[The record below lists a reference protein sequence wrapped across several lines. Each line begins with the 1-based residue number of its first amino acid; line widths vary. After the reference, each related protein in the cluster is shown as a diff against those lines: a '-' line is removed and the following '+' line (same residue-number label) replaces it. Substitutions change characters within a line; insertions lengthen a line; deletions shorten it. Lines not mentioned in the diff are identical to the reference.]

1 MLHLS
6 SLLVISSDIVVLFV
20 LVFLLISQLKTEGG
34 ELRGG
39 TEGLKKRGFRKG
51 IKYGFCLFLLVCI
64 FFVIHIFSFI
74 FSSEWD
80 QSDPE
85 WNCQIARLNV
95 NLLHQNL
102 QSLCPT
108 SQRPNWRVEA
118 ANEKRQQQN
127 RSAAHHHLTERQ
139 IGKRSRCQSV
149 IQVKY
154 LIFHDRMNVTR

>member
-1 MLHLS
+1 MGQKDLKSGDLER
-6 SLLVISSDIVVLFV
+6 VLNMAFA
-20 LVFLLISQLKTEGG
+20 F
-34 ELRGG
+34 
-39 TEGLKKRGFRKG
+39 
-51 IKYGFCLFLLVCI
+51 FCLFAF

-108 SQRPNWRVEA
+108 SQRPTWRVEA

-139 IGKRSRCQSV
+139 KGKRSRCQSV

>member
-1 MLHLS
+1 MGQKDL
-6 SLLVISSDIVVLFV
+6 
-20 LVFLLISQLKTEGG
+20 
-34 ELRGG
+34 
-39 TEGLKKRGFRKG
+39 KRGDLERVLNVAFA
-51 IKYGFCLFLLVCI
+51 FFLLVCI

-108 SQRPNWRVEA
+108 SQRPTWRVEA

-127 RSAAHHHLTERQ
+127 RSTAHHHLTERQ
-139 IGKRSRCQSV
+139 KGKRSRCQSV

>member
-39 TEGLKKRGFRKG
+39 TEGLEKRGFRKG

-74 FSSEWD
+74 FCSEWD

-85 WNCQIARLNV
+85 WELSDCKIEHEPSASKSSESVSNFPEA
-95 NLLHQNL
+95 NLE
-102 QSLCPT
+102 SGG
-108 SQRPNWRVEA
+108 RKR
-118 ANEKRQQQN
+118 EKATAEQK
-127 RSAAHHHLTERQ
+127 RSPSSPDRETER
-139 IGKRSRCQSV
+139 
-149 IQVKY
+149 
-154 LIFHDRMNVTR
+154 

>member
-51 IKYGFCLFLLVCI
+51 INYGFCLFLLVCI

-102 QSLCPT
+102 QSVSNFP
-108 SQRPNWRVEA
+108 EA
-118 ANEKRQQQN
+118 NLESGGRKREKATAEQK
-127 RSAAHHHLTERQ
+127 RSPSSPDRETER
-139 IGKRSRCQSV
+139 
-149 IQVKY
+149 
-154 LIFHDRMNVTR
+154 